1 MEGFHELPDNT
12 VVPHKKALQPTISPL
27 RGSPAAELGRWAST
41 RFREGGGAMRISVVR
56 ALACSSLVILAASAA
71 EPLPGEKLFLKHCA
85 SCHSFGCNQA
95 APKLEGI
102 FGRRAG
108 SVIDYKNYS
117 SAMRNSDVVWSE
129 KTIDAFIYD
138 PNEVVPGTPMAAVV
152 FVEKAEDRQEIIS
165 YLRRQDKRNDT
176 CQ

>member
-1 MEGFHELPDNT
+1 MRVR
-12 VVPHKKALQPTISPL
+12 VVCA
-27 RGSPAAELGRWAST
+27 
-41 RFREGGGAMRISVVR
+41 F
-56 ALACSSLVILAASAA
+56 ACSLLVILAPSAA
-71 EPLPGEKLFLKHCA
+71 ETLPGEKLFLKHCA
-85 SCHSFGCNQA
+85 SCHAFGCNQV
-95 APKLEGI
+95 APKLEGV

-117 SAMRNSDVVWSE
+117 PAMKNSEVVWSE
-129 KTIDAFIYD
+129 ETIDAFIYD

-152 FVEKAEDRQEIIS
+152 FVEKAKDRRDIIS